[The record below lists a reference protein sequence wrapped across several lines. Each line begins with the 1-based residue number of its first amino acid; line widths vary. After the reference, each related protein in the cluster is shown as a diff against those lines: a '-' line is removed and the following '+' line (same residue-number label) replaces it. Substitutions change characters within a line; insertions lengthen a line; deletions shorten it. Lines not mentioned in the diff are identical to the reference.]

1 MVIIAPGMAGKD
13 TVAAVEL
20 TDVPRTLELI
30 NSSM

>member
-13 TVAAVEL
+13 PAAAVEL
-20 TDVPRTLELI
+20 TIVLVTFALI